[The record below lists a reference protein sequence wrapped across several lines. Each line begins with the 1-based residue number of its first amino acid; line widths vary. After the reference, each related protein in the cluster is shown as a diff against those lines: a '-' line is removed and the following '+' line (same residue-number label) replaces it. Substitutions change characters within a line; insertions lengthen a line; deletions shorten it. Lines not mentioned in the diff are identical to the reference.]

1 MSRSVLT
8 LHPSGSLVS
17 ADGCLSDPGST
28 DLAFSNI
35 STESAS
41 FRHELDSL
49 EANTYDE
56 VRISDGYMPDDYVLE
71 KVLSAL
77 RPLGKLLIRGIVSR
91 EVGQNLSVD
100 LKIQGFLDIMV
111 AKDPVTGDRFA
122 VCQKPAWL
130 GDKAAV
136 KINVKSSVD
145 LSGAASNEA
154 KRWKMDVDDLADSDL
169 IDEDALLDRDF
180 RQAEDQSSS
189 TFDCGEPSNGGKKR
203 ACKDCTCGLAERQT
217 DDNTQL
223 TVEDKIVRSSACG
236 SCYKGDAFRCASCPF
251 LGKPAFEPGS
261 ERVVLATGMDDI

>member
-1 MSRSVLT
+1 
-8 LHPSGSLVS
+8 
-17 ADGCLSDPGST
+17 
-28 DLAFSNI
+28 
-35 STESAS
+35 
-41 FRHELDSL
+41 
-49 EANTYDE
+49 
-56 VRISDGYMPDDYVLE
+56 
-71 KVLSAL
+71 
-77 RPLGKLLIRGIVSR
+77 VSR

-136 KINVKSSVD
+136 KINVKSSAD